1 MILMEVFVTPVL
13 QIYIA
18 SSVFSQ
24 ALNNIPTLIFKN
36 YV

>member
-18 SSVFSQ
+18 SSVFCQ
-24 ALNNIPTLIFKN
+24 ALNNIPILIFKN